1 MLWENTFRSCVLEQ
15 CCQSWNVLRECIFLQ
30 KCAEILI
37 FLSSLWDQL
46 RQMVYL
52 WDLNT
57 AWRDQSRCS
66 SQLPAL
72 SQELKGLC
80 VSEILSGICRHTQG
94 PAAVDSGLRT
104 DSGRFSAS
112 HGEHVGFQGNCTLGG
127 LLAQCYRG
135 NHEEHWSLFAFM
147 GSAHSETVQDKEGA
161 KCACKTYTCQ
171 RHLLCPAALLSGHSK
186 YSLQTIPNCFH
197 SSDASAYQESKAAI

>member
-1 MLWENTFRSCVLEQ
+1 MH
-15 CCQSWNVLRECIFLQ
+15 
-30 KCAEILI
+30 
-37 FLSSLWDQL
+37 
-46 RQMVYL
+46 
-52 WDLNT
+52 
-57 AWRDQSRCS
+57 
-66 SQLPAL
+66 LPAEVCRNPHLSELIVRSAQANGLFMRLKHSLKGSEQVQFSAPFL

-80 VSEILSGICRHTQG
+80 VNEILSGICRHTQG

-112 HGEHVGFQGNCTLGG
+112 RGEHVGFQGNCTLGG

>member
-1 MLWENTFRSCVLEQ
+1 MRSAQANGLFMRLKHSLKGSEQ
-15 CCQSWNVLRECIFLQ
+15 VQFSAPF
-30 KCAEILI
+30 
-37 FLSSLWDQL
+37 
-46 RQMVYL
+46 
-52 WDLNT
+52 
-57 AWRDQSRCS
+57 
-66 SQLPAL
+66 L

-80 VSEILSGICRHTQG
+80 VNEILSGICRHTQG

-147 GSAHSETVQDKEGA
+147 GSQPTVRQYKTKREQSVHVRLTHA
-161 KCACKTYTCQ
+161 KDIFCVL
-171 RHLLCPAALLSGHSK
+171 LLCYLGIAGTHSK
-186 YSLQTIPNCFH
+186 PYLT
-197 SSDASAYQESKAAI
+197 ASTAVMPVLTRKVKQPFNF

>member
-1 MLWENTFRSCVLEQ
+1 MH
-15 CCQSWNVLRECIFLQ
+15 
-30 KCAEILI
+30 
-37 FLSSLWDQL
+37 
-46 RQMVYL
+46 
-52 WDLNT
+52 
-57 AWRDQSRCS
+57 
-66 SQLPAL
+66 LPAEVCRNPHLSELIVRSTQANGLFMRLKRSLKGSEQVQFSAPFL

-80 VSEILSGICRHTQG
+80 VNEILSGICRHTQG

-147 GSAHSETVQDKEGA
+147 GSQPTVRQYKTKREQSVHVGLTHA
-161 KCACKTYTCQ
+161 KDIFCVL
-171 RHLLCPAALLSGHSK
+171 LLCYLGIASTHSK
-186 YSLQTIPNCFH
+186 PYLT
-197 SSDASAYQESKAAI
+197 ASTAVMPVLTRKVKQPFNF